1 MLGKLIKHEFKAT
14 GRIMMGLLAA
24 LIGISVLYWITGNID
39 FDNAAVAMVNG
50 LVSVG
55 YVLILIASF
64 SVTLVYMIV
73 RFYKSMLGDEGY
85 LSFTLPVKTGQLILA
100 KWITAVVWI
109 ILTVLLAIASGLLNF
124 GSSELLRDIWDGLD
138 ILFKQDGAVLTA
150 FLMVVYMVVSVAF
163 SVMLYYTAMAFG
175 QTFHSHKIIWSV
187 VGYFILDVILQIINV
202 VVMLLSGNMAM
213 VAELDEPE
221 QISEISDYLYAMSGI
236 TAVQLVEYLVL
247 IVGTFFLCRALLKNK
262 LNLE

>member
-138 ILFKQDGAVLTA
+138 ILFEQDGAVLTA

-175 QTFHSHKIIWSV
+175 QTFHSHKIIWSI

-247 IVGTFFLCRALLKNK
+247 IVGAFFLCRALLKNK